1 MKDAG
6 LLQHQIG
13 KMGVVTVMDVL
24 LKDIE
29 TGEPLLLLDTLKIT
43 SISQEGESKTI
54 RGGIGAPELIDYDF
68 ARSVTVTIQ
77 DALASLHSLQMLWG
91 GRFIEGDIQ
100 YTSVFEARIEL
111 DGEDKVVALPDGVTP
126 LEGDKLTQ
134 ALILSTS
141 ADAAYTAESIKT
153 NKIVLSGAKLAD
165 AKVNETVKVF
175 ILAKIAEGTGAL
187 ALAINSLDLPPTVHM
202 VGSTYFIDRVTG
214 KKVPMEIEIPLLKI
228 NIGGELSM
236 EAEGDAA
243 VFDFNGKALQDPK
256 TKNFFIMKQLP
267 LA

>member
-29 TGEPLLLLDTLKIT
+29 SGEPLLLLDTLKIT

-91 GRFIEGDIQ
+91 GRFIEGDIE
-100 YTSVFEARIEL
+100 YTSVFEARIEEE
-111 DGEDKVVALPDGVTP
+111 GEKKVVKLPTGVTP

-141 ADAAYTAESIKT
+141 ADAVYTADSVT
-153 NKIVLSGAKLAD
+153 AGAIVLGGDQLAT

-175 ILAKIAEGTGAL
+175 ILAEIEEGEGAL

-202 VGSTYFIDRVTG
+202 IGSTNFIDRATG

-243 VFDFNGKALQDPK
+243 VFDFNGKALQDPR

-267 LA
+267 SA